1 MREFYDLKEND
12 NKDLII
18 KFERDTIERCQKDL
32 MGTISDVLWQADC
45 YFVGEPFSIS
55 NFMMA
60 YCVYNCNADVYYIVT
75 YNDCYDIGDGEMVV
89 LTAHELDELDEDIRE
104 MFD

>member
-18 KFERDTIERCQKDL
+18 KFERDTVERCQKDL

-45 YFVGEPFSIS
+45 YFVGEPFALG
-55 NFMMA
+55 NCMMA
-60 YCVYNCNADVYYIVT
+60 VYIYNYNADVYYIAT
-75 YNDCYDIGDGEMVV
+75 YNDLYDIGDGEKVV
-89 LTAHELDELDEDIRE
+89 LTAHEADEDIRE
-104 MFD
+104 LLD